1 MRRLLCLGIVCALT
15 LVLVSGAGSARKGP
29 ARLAAY
35 RGLGTWVDL
44 YDARSWAGPETAVD
58 AMAQHGVRTLF
69 LETGNY
75 NHASRV
81 YEPDYAARFIEAA
94 HANGMRI
101 IAWYLPDFAHP
112 RHDFLRSLGAI
123 RFRAP
128 DGERFDSFG
137 LDIESSVVQNV
148 PLRNARLL
156 ALSRRLRA
164 AVGHSYPLGAI
175 IPSPRGMQ
183 LLPKYWPGFPYR
195 RLARV
200 FDVFL
205 PMGYF
210 SYRPHD
216 LGGAFG
222 YTARN
227 ITLVRQ
233 KTGQPNI
240 AVHPIGGIAD
250 KSTLKQTQAFV
261 RATRACGVFGASLY
275 DFSTTR
281 AGQWTT
287 LARIPQR
294 RQAPRPSC
302 SY

>member
-1 MRRLLCLGIVCALT
+1 MRRLLWLAIVCFLALA
-15 LVLVSGAGSARKGP
+15 LVAGAGSARKGP

-35 RGLGTWVDL
+35 RGLATWVDL
-44 YDARSWAGPETAVD
+44 YDAQSWAAPETVVD

-75 NHASRV
+75 SHASRV
-81 YEPDYAARFIEAA
+81 YEPDFAARFIDAA

-101 IAWYLPDFAHP
+101 VAWYLPDFAHP

-123 RFRAP
+123 RFRTP
-128 DGERFDSFG
+128 DGQRFDSFG
-137 LDIESSVVQNV
+137 LDIESSVVQDV
-148 PLRNARLL
+148 QLRNARLL

-164 AVGHSYPLGAI
+164 AVGRSYALGAI

-183 LLPKYWPGFPYR
+183 LLPQYWTPFPYR

-210 SYRPHD
+210 TYRPHD

-227 ITLVRQ
+227 ITLIRQ
-233 KTGQPNI
+233 KTGRPHV
-240 AVHPIGGIAD
+240 AVHPIGGLAD
-250 KSTLKQTQAFV
+250 KSSLKQTHDFV
-261 RATRACGVFGASLY
+261 RATKACGVFGASLY

-281 AGQWTT
+281 AGQWPW

-294 RQAPRPSC
+294 RQTPRPSC
-302 SY
+302 TS